1 MSTIAAISR
10 PAYRT
15 RIHALAV
22 VPARQ
27 DGHRIQL
34 DAIRALAVL
43 AVMVQHFDP
52 GTLRWIELGAVGV
65 RVFFVLSGFLI
76 TGILLQAR
84 QSAEIEE
91 RSKWRVLGIFYGRR
105 FLRIFPVYYLVILL
119 TWLAGVGAMRQTV
132 GWNLSYLSNFY
143 FYHRATGNYSV
154 THLWSLAVEEQFYLL
169 WPLLILFLPRK
180 WLAGAI
186 VSAIC
191 IGPIFRAAIVL
202 IGGNDWQASV
212 LMPACLDMLGMG
224 GLVAYL
230 NFKGRYKLKRRL
242 LNAGLFV
249 GLGAYLAIVVADHY
263 TTGAA
268 PAVPYGLSIALWS
281 AWLIDGAYT
290 GFRGTL
296 GKILSFRPAVY
307 LGTISYGVYLMHN
320 FIPILVNHV
329 SGFSTAH
336 EIPFPLRPVIMFSV
350 TVLLASVSW
359 YGFERP
365 INGFKRF
372 FPYRPAPRA
381 KQNAAGGEVTL
392 QYPDASSHH
401 RRADARADRSG
412 ALHRQPQQREDGG
425 GTRRGGP
432 QSRA

>member
-1 MSTIAAISR
+1 MRPIAEISR
-10 PAYRT
+10 PISRT
-15 RIHALAV
+15 GIDSLAAG
-22 VPARQ
+22 PERR
-27 DGHRIQL
+27 DGHRVQL
-34 DAIRALAVL
+34 DGIRALAVI
-43 AVMVQHFDP
+43 AVMIQHFDP
-52 GTLRWIELGAVGV
+52 GTVRWIKLGHVGV
-65 RVFFVLSGFLI
+65 RVFYVLSGFLI

-84 QSAEIEE
+84 QSADVDGL
-91 RSKWRVLGIFYGRR
+91 SKWRVLRNFYARR
-105 FLRIFPVYYLVILL
+105 FLRIFPIYYLVILV
-119 TWLAGVGAMRQTV
+119 TWLAGVTAMRQSV

-143 FYHRATGNYSV
+143 FYHRGTGNYSV

-191 IGPIFRAAIVL
+191 IAPIFRAAIVL

-224 GLVAYL
+224 ALLAFL

-249 GLGAYLAIVVADHY
+249 GLGVYVAVEIANHY
-263 TTGAA
+263 TTGAET
-268 PAVPYGLSIALWS
+268 AVPYGLSIALWS
-281 AWLIDGAYT
+281 AWLIDGAYS
-290 GFRGTL
+290 GFGGTL
-296 GKILSFRPAVY
+296 GRILSFKPAVY

-329 SGFSTAH
+329 SGHSYAH

-350 TVLLASVSW
+350 TVLLASASW

-365 INGFKRF
+365 INGLKRL
-372 FPYRPAPRA
+372 FPYRPA
-381 KQNAAGGEVTL
+381 
-392 QYPDASSHH
+392 
-401 RRADARADRSG
+401 ARMVG
-412 ALHRQPQQREDGG
+412 ATQED
-425 GTRRGGP
+425 
-432 QSRA
+432 